1 MLFQYV
7 LDHHKTLKMLKTY
20 LRSVYSFLN
29 YPTLSE
35 CMRERESESY
45 HQCAGPPHQHRTLSR
60 TGQQLQTKSV
70 PWRPAGEL
78 LESWAPNGEL
88 SSISQQ
94 GPLKTPL
101 VSCLGQCSK
110 PPNHPTLLPQESS
123 QAGLCGVGTRG

>member
-60 TGQQLQTKSV
+60 TGQQLQTQV
-70 PWRPAGEL
+70 CPMEACWGAPGILGPQWGAVLHLPAGPPENTTGFL
-78 LESWAPNGEL
+78 FGPVLQAP
-88 SSISQQ
+88 
-94 GPLKTPL
+94 
-101 VSCLGQCSK
+101 
-110 PPNHPTLLPQESS
+110 
-123 QAGLCGVGTRG
+123 

>member
-60 TGQQLQTKSV
+60 TGQQLQTQV
-70 PWRPAGEL
+70 CPMEACWG
-78 LESWAPNGEL
+78 APGIL
-88 SSISQQ
+88 
-94 GPLKTPL
+94 GPQWGAVFHLPT
-101 VSCLGQCSK
+101 G
-110 PPNHPTLLPQESS
+110 PPENTTGFLFGPVL
-123 QAGLCGVGTRG
+123 QAP